1 VEKVASVDGT
11 TLLSSMTK
19 QQWAVLPND
28 TFTAIGTTVSHL
40 PPAIY
45 TLTSDGN
52 VIFFNKTK
60 VLTDNLI
67 ELDDSAALKVIQK
80 ELIFARHNKLIIAG
94 IEKFWESKDKF
105 DNFGIL
111 FKRGILMWGPAGSGK
126 TATVNMLMNDLVK
139 RGGMVVIVQS
149 PAVAIKGLHELRRI
163 EPDRPIIIV
172 LEDIEEIINNCGEHG
187 LLGLLDGEHQVSNV
201 VVLATTNY
209 PEQLGERIINRPS
222 RFDEV
227 ILVDMPSA
235 RARYRYLKHILVD
248 TVPEEELQQW
258 VAATEKLSIAHLRE
272 LIVATQCLGR
282 PYSEVV
288 DRLKRMKIRP
298 NSEKR
303 GKGELGFDSGPV
315 VAMAACMSGAGRSD
329 GCSCTRWSC
338 RASRSASCSCASWW
352 PSHTRSA
359 YGAESKG
366 TERPAHGA
374 PAAVWGTLAP
384 PRWA

>member
-1 VEKVASVDGT
+1 MDVVNYDKEFQVNPQAQPEGDAQPKNEFDLLQEKLDAEGDGMFIKNSRNPASIDKVAQVDGT
-11 TLLSSMTK
+11 TLLASMTK

-45 TLTSDGN
+45 TLTSDGS

-67 ELDDSAALKVIQK
+67 ELDDSAAL
-80 ELIFARHNKLIIAG
+80 RIISG
-94 IEKFWESKDKF
+94 IETFWESKAKF
-105 DNFGIL
+105 DKFGIL

-139 RGGMVVIVQS
+139 RGGMVVLVQS
-149 PAVAIKGLHELRRI
+149 PPAAISGLKDLRRI
-163 EPDRPIIIV
+163 EPDRPIIVV
-172 LEDIEEIINNCGEHG
+172 LEDIEEMIDNYGEHG

-209 PEQLGERIINRPS
+209 PERLGERIINRPS

-235 RARYRYLKHILVD
+235 AARYRYLKHVLKD
-248 TVPEEELQQW
+248 TVPEEELKTW
-258 VAATEKLSIAHLRE
+258 VLATDKLSVAHLRE

-303 GKGELGFDSGPV
+303 NSKESPGFVVMEMGE
-315 VAMAACMSGAGRSD
+315 AMGACF
-329 GCSCTRWSC
+329 T
-338 RASRSASCSCASWW
+338 
-352 PSHTRSA
+352 T
-359 YGAESKG
+359 
-366 TERPAHGA
+366 
-374 PAAVWGTLAP
+374 
-384 PRWA
+384 

>member
-1 VEKVASVDGT
+1 MANLLEPEDFNEFDVLQSRLDEVEKESGWGMARQKSSPAIDKVASVDGT
-11 TLLSSMTK
+11 ELLASMTK
-19 QQWAVLPND
+19 NQWAVLPNE

-45 TLTSDGN
+45 TLTNGN
-52 VIFFNKTK
+52 GVIFFNKTK

-67 ELDDSAALKVIQK
+67 ELDDSAALKVI
-80 ELIFARHNKLIIAG
+80 AG

-105 DNFGIL
+105 DKFGIL
-111 FKRGILMWGPAGSGK
+111 FKRGILLWGPAGSGK
-126 TATVNMLMNDLVK
+126 TATVNMLMNDLVT

-149 PAVAIKGLHELRRI
+149 PPTAIQGLHELRRI
-163 EPDRPIIIV
+163 EPDRPIIVV
-172 LEDIEEIINNCGEHG
+172 LEDIEEMINNYGEHG

-209 PEQLGERIINRPS
+209 PEMLGERIINRPS

-235 RARYRYLKHILVD
+235 KARLRYLQHVLKD
-248 TVPEEELQQW
+248 TVPEAELHEW
-258 VAATEKLSIAHLRE
+258 VVATDKLSIAHLRE

-282 PYSEVV
+282 PYAEVV

-303 GKGELGFDSGPV
+303 GKQDLGFEN
-315 VAMAACMSGAGRSD
+315 AGQVRNLSAVTTD
-329 GCSCTRWSC
+329 MP
-338 RASRSASCSCASWW
+338 ASAS
-352 PSHTRSA
+352 
-359 YGAESKG
+359 GG
-366 TERPAHGA
+366 
-374 PAAVWGTLAP
+374 
-384 PRWA
+384 

>member
-1 VEKVASVDGT
+1 MSSAQGTEEPTNEFEMLQLRLDLESNDIGLYTKQASVPCEKVATVDGT
-11 TLLSSMTK
+11 KLLSSMTK
-19 QQWAVLPND
+19 NQWAVLPD
-28 TFTAIGTTVSHL
+28 DVFTAIGATVSHL

-45 TLTSDGN
+45 TLTTDGG

-67 ELDDSAALKVIQK
+67 ELDDSAAL
-80 ELIFARHNKLIIAG
+80 RIIAG

-105 DNFGIL
+105 DRFGIL

-149 PAVAIKGLHELRRI
+149 PGLAIKGLHELRRI
-163 EPDRPIIIV
+163 EPLRPIIVV
-172 LEDIEEIINNCGEHG
+172 LEDIEEMMGNYGEHG
-187 LLGLLDGEHQVSNV
+187 LLSLLDGEHQVSNV

-209 PEQLGERIINRPS
+209 PERLGERIINRPS

-235 RARYRYLKHILVD
+235 KARYRYLKHVLKD
-248 TVPEEELQQW
+248 TVPETEIQQW
-258 VAATEKLSIAHLRE
+258 VAATDKLSVAHLRE

-282 PYSEVV
+282 PYAEVV

-298 NSEKR
+298 DSEKR
-303 GKGELGFDSGPV
+303 GKELPGFGYEQQIISV
-315 VAMAACMSGAGRSD
+315 Q
-329 GCSCTRWSC
+329 
-338 RASRSASCSCASWW
+338 
-352 PSHTRSA
+352 
-359 YGAESKG
+359 Y
-366 TERPAHGA
+366 ERGQ
-374 PAAVWGTLAP
+374 
-384 PRWA
+384 

>member
-1 VEKVASVDGT
+1 MTNPEPKKNEFDLLQDRLDLAKDDEGLLMPRATETTCDKVASVNGT

-19 QQWAVLPND
+19 SQWAILPND
-28 TFTAIGTTVSHL
+28 TFTAIGSTVSHL

-45 TLTSDGN
+45 TLASDGE
-52 VIFFNKTK
+52 VVFFNRTK

-67 ELDDSAALKVIQK
+67 ELDDSAAL
-80 ELIFARHNKLIIAG
+80 RIIDG
-94 IEKFWESKDKF
+94 IEKFWESKSKF
-105 DNFGIL
+105 DRFGIL

-149 PAVAIKGLHELRRI
+149 PPVAIRGLHELRRI
-163 EPDRPIIIV
+163 EPERPIIVV
-172 LEDIEEIINNCGEHG
+172 LEDIEEMVGSYGEHG
-187 LLGLLDGEHQVSNV
+187 LLSLLDGEHQVSNV

-209 PEQLGERIINRPS
+209 PERLGERIINRPS

-235 RARYRYLKHILVD
+235 KARHRYLKHVLKD

-258 VAATEKLSIAHLRE
+258 VAATDKLSIAHLRE

-282 PYSEVV
+282 PYEEVV
-288 DRLKRMKIRP
+288 DRLRRMKIRP

-303 GKGELGFDSGPV
+303 GREPAGFIEKQEEENQ
-315 VAMAACMSGAGRSD
+315 AIFA
-329 GCSCTRWSC
+329 
-338 RASRSASCSCASWW
+338 
-352 PSHTRSA
+352 
-359 YGAESKG
+359 
-366 TERPAHGA
+366 GA
-374 PAAVWGTLAP
+374 PSV
-384 PRWA
+384 RR